1 MSMEGTT
8 ISAAQVQAAVESAGL
23 APSIHNSQPWK
34 WRLRGDTLELSAD
47 LSRALPVIDP
57 DHRQLLVSCGAALLN
72 GWLSLRAAGLDVEV
86 AELPDGPDISTG
98 RLATLQ
104 VLGNRPPTED
114 ESRLAAAITQ
124 RHTDRR
130 PFGPGAVPADEIR
143 ELRHA
148 AEAEGCWL
156 SVLTGEDARVELA
169 VLLARADWFEH
180 HDPHYLAELATW
192 TRTDPDAVDGI
203 TWATADPGAKPQYAE
218 FPLRDFTGGAGAGPG
233 PGATGAGAGRADAGP
248 ALDDRVEHP
257 EALVLGT
264 DADGPADR
272 LRAGRALGRVLL
284 AATTAGLGTSPL
296 GQAVDIEAT
305 RTLVRSATGGAGHA
319 QMILRAGYP
328 DRSVPPLTPTKR
340 RPVSEVL
347 EHVSM
352 T

>member
-1 MSMEGTT
+1 MSMAGTT
-8 ISAAQVQAAVESAGL
+8 ISAAQVQAAVEAAGL

-47 LSRALPVIDP
+47 LSRALPVVDP

-86 AELPDGPDISTG
+86 GELPDGPDLGTG
-98 RLATLQ
+98 RLATLE
-104 VLGNRPPTED
+104 VLGYRPPTED
-114 ESRLAAAITQ
+114 ETRLASAITE

-130 PFGPGAVPADEIR
+130 PFGPGAVPADKIR
-143 ELRHA
+143 ELRQA

-180 HDPHYLAELATW
+180 HDPDYLAELAAW
-192 TRTDPDAVDGI
+192 TRTGPDAVDGI
-203 TWATADPGAKPQYAE
+203 TWATADAGGKPQYAE
-218 FPLRDFTGGAGAGPG
+218 FPLRDFTGGAGA
-233 PGATGAGAGRADAGP
+233 ASAGSAAGP
-248 ALDDRVEHP
+248 AHDERVERP

-284 AATTAGLGTSPL
+284 AATSAGVATSPL

-305 RTLVRSATGGAGHA
+305 RALVRAATGGAGHA

-328 DRSVPPLTPTKR
+328 DRSVAPMAPTKR

-347 EHVSM
+347 EQVSM